1 MSRKGIISKRDVL
14 PDPKHND
21 KLITKFANTIMR
33 DGKKSVAEG
42 IIYKAFDRIKEKTK
56 EDPLKIFKKAVDN
69 VKPMLEV
76 RSRRVGGATYQVP
89 QEVRPQRKT
98 ALALRRIVT
107 YAKERGAE
115 RTMVEK
121 LASEMIDA
129 ANSKGGAVKK
139 KEDVH
144 KMAEANK
151 AFAHYRW

>member
-14 PDPKHND
+14 PDPKYND
-21 KLITKFANTIMR
+21 KLITKFVNTIMS

-42 IIYKAFDRIKEKTK
+42 IIYRVFGLVKEKTK

-69 VKPMLEV
+69 VKPALEV

-89 QEVRPQRKT
+89 QEVRPQRKMS
-98 ALALRRIVT
+98 LALRWIST
-107 YAKERGAE
+107 YAKARGSE
-115 RTMVEK
+115 KTMVEK
-121 LASEMIDA
+121 LTAEVIDA
-129 ANSKGGAVKK
+129 ANNKGGAVKK
-139 KEDVH
+139 REDVH

>member
-1 MSRKGIISKRDVL
+1 MSRKGIVSKRDVL
-14 PDPKHND
+14 PDPQYND
-21 KLITKFANTIMR
+21 KLITKFVNTIMS

-42 IIYKAFDRIKEKTK
+42 IIYGVFDRVKEKTK
-56 EDPLKIFKKAVDN
+56 DDPLKIFKKAVDN

-89 QEVRPQRKT
+89 QEVRPQRKIS
-98 ALALRRIVT
+98 LALRWLAI
-107 YAKERGAE
+107 YAKTRGTE
-115 RTMVEK
+115 KTMVEK
-121 LASEMIDA
+121 LTSELIDA
-129 ANSKGGAVKK
+129 ANNKGGAVKK

>member
-1 MSRKGIISKRDVL
+1 MSRKGIVAKRDVL
-14 PDPKHND
+14 PDPKYND
-21 KLITKFANTIMR
+21 KLITKFVNTIMS

-42 IIYKAFDRIKEKTK
+42 IIYGVFDRVKEKTK
-56 EDPLKIFKKAVDN
+56 DDPLKIFKKAVDN

-89 QEVRPQRKT
+89 QEVRPQRKIS
-98 ALALRRIVT
+98 LALRWLAI
-107 YAKERGAE
+107 YAKTRGTE
-115 RTMVEK
+115 KTMVEK
-121 LASEMIDA
+121 LTSELIDA
-129 ANSKGGAVKK
+129 ANNKGGAVKK